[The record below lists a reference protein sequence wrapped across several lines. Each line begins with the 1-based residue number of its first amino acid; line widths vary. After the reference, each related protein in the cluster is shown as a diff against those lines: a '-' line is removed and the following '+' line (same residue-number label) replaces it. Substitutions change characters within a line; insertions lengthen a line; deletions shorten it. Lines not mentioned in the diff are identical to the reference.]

1 KIVPDDINEIKATL
15 CSWTDVLGV
24 DLIISVGGTSFQP
37 RAVMPEATRAVI
49 EKEATVLQTAI
60 HLQCLKENPISL
72 LYRGVAGIRKKTLI
86 INLPENVQ
94 SAAACLEKISL
105 ILPIAIGQMKGEK
118 TTDKVIEN
126 LLSKQKQFPDKTKDF
141 NLPFTP
147 QSTPENLPVIRENR
161 LDSGSVVL
169 PSLDLNQSDFGGS
182 HSTPITVDSHQISV
196 NAHSQ
201 IDTHNIAIDTHQ
213 ISVADHHT
221 PIIDHHTPIVDHHTP
236 IVDHHTAI
244 TEHHTAVDEH
254 HALDSQN
261 DHDLARR
268 NRIYPY
274 PPVSLEKAFGLVVS
288 NTDSTP
294 VTVVQLKDSPNY
306 TLAEDVL
313 ANESVPPLP
322 TSILDGYAVI
332 AADTPG
338 NLEVINSKSSDVLLQ
353 YVTPGR
359 CVRVSTGSLLPSGAD
374 SVVKV
379 EDTTILREAADGN
392 CELVVRVNTTVKS
405 GDLIRANGSDLK
417 RGEVV
422 LKAGTKLKHIAIGM
436 LAAAGVS
443 KIRVHKLPVIAVL
456 SIGDK
461 LVEPDKESLRVDEIR
476 DTNRLT
482 LLLLLKQQGFPTMD
496 YGTLTGDRAR
506 IKSTLVSAY
515 QNGLSKIASDLV
527 ISTGGCSMGEKD
539 IVKSVIQEIGG
550 TLQFGRVAIKPGAPA
565 CFATLNTGSSKK
577 LFFCLPGARV
587 PVPALTA
594 YYLLVKPCLQ
604 KLCGSKSVAPTV
616 VKARVS
622 TDIELGPG
630 PEYQRAALRYEP
642 NEVVPYADVTGNQ
655 IISRLQS
662 MADAKLLLLLPAAT
676 PTLPSI
682 RRGQVVDAVLM

>member
-1 KIVPDDINEIKATL
+1 
-15 CSWTDVLGV
+15 V

-147 QSTPENLPVIRENR
+147 QSVQYGRQ
-161 LDSGSVVL
+161 V
-169 PSLDLNQSDFGGS
+169 
-182 HSTPITVDSHQISV
+182 
-196 NAHSQ
+196 
-201 IDTHNIAIDTHQ
+201 
-213 ISVADHHT
+213 
-221 PIIDHHTPIVDHHTP
+221 
-236 IVDHHTAI
+236 
-244 TEHHTAVDEH
+244 
-254 HALDSQN
+254 
-261 DHDLARR
+261 

-294 VTVVQLKDSPNY
+294 VTV
-306 TLAEDVL
+306 DVL

-515 QNGLSKIASDLV
+515 QNADLV

-616 VKARVS
+616 VKARVRMRCLEMVS